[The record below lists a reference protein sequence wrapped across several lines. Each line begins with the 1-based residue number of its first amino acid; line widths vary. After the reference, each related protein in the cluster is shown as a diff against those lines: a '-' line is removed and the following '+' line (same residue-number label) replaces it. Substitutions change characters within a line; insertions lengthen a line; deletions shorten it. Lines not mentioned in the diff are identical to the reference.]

1 MSYIGIPPF
10 GNTVRSVTNV
20 TATASQTT
28 FNITGGYVIGYVD
41 VFLNGVLLT
50 PSDYTATDGLT
61 VVLNTG
67 ASASDEFQAVSYQPV
82 SIANVLPS
90 TGGTVSGNVTITGT
104 LSSGTITSSS
114 TVNAITIDLGNWTV
128 TESAGVLYFATSGT
142 NKMKLDASGNLTVA
156 GDVTAYGT
164 V

>member
-50 PSDYTATDGLT
+50 PSDYTASNGLT

-67 ASASDEFQAVSYQPV
+67 ASASDEFQAVSYQPI
-82 SIANVLPS
+82 SLAQDTMP
-90 TGGTVSGNVTITGT
+90 TGGTGSVVFYENDQTVTADY
-104 LSSGTITSSS
+104 TITSGKNAMSAGPI
-114 TVNAITIDLGNWTV
+114 TVNSGVTV
-128 TESAGVLYFATSGT
+128 TVPTGSTWTIV
-142 NKMKLDASGNLTVA
+142 
-156 GDVTAYGT
+156 
-164 V
+164 

>member
-50 PSDYTATDGLT
+50 PSDYTASNGLT

-67 ASASDEFQAVSYQPV
+67 ASASDEFQAVSYQPI
-82 SIANVLPS
+82 SLSQHTMP
-90 TGGTVSGNVTITGT
+90 TGGTGNVIFYENDQTVTQNYTITAGKNAM
-104 LSSGTITSSS
+104 SAGPI
-114 TVNAITIDLGNWTV
+114 TVNSGVTV
-128 TESAGVLYFATSGT
+128 TVPTGSTWTIV
-142 NKMKLDASGNLTVA
+142 
-156 GDVTAYGT
+156 
-164 V
+164 

>member
-50 PSDYTATDGLT
+50 PSDYTASNGLT

-67 ASASDEFQAVSYQPV
+67 ASASDEFQAVSYQPI
-82 SIANVLPS
+82 SLSQHTMP
-90 TGGTVSGNVTITGT
+90 TGGTGNVIFYENDQTVTQDY
-104 LSSGTITSSS
+104 TITSGK
-114 TVNAITIDLGNWTV
+114 NAMSAGPLTINSGITV
-128 TESAGVLYFATSGT
+128 TVPTGSTWTIV
-142 NKMKLDASGNLTVA
+142 
-156 GDVTAYGT
+156 
-164 V
+164 

>member
-50 PSDYTATDGLT
+50 PSDYTASNGLT

-67 ASASDEFQAVSYQPV
+67 ASASDEFQAVSYQPI
-82 SIANVLPS
+82 SLAQHTMP
-90 TGGTVSGNVTITGT
+90 TGGTGNVVFYENDQTVTQNY
-104 LSSGTITSSS
+104 TITSGKNAMSAGPI
-114 TVNAITIDLGNWTV
+114 TVNSGVTV
-128 TESAGVLYFATSGT
+128 TVPTGSTWTIV
-142 NKMKLDASGNLTVA
+142 
-156 GDVTAYGT
+156 
-164 V
+164 

>member
-50 PSDYTATDGLT
+50 PSDYTASNGLT

-67 ASASDEFQAVSYQPV
+67 ASASDEFQAVSYQPI
-82 SIANVLPS
+82 SLAQDTMP
-90 TGGTVSGNVTITGT
+90 TGGTGNVVFYENDQTVTQNY
-104 LSSGTITSSS
+104 TITSGK
-114 TVNAITIDLGNWTV
+114 NAMSAGPLTINSGVTV
-128 TESAGVLYFATSGT
+128 TVPTGSTWTIV
-142 NKMKLDASGNLTVA
+142 
-156 GDVTAYGT
+156 
-164 V
+164 

>member
-50 PSDYTATDGLT
+50 PSDYTASNGLT
-61 VVLNTG
+61 VVLNSG
-67 ASASDEFQAVSYQPV
+67 ASASDEFQAVSYQPI
-82 SIANVLPS
+82 SLSQHTMP
-90 TGGTVSGNVTITGT
+90 TGGTGNVIFYENDQTVTQDY
-104 LSSGTITSSS
+104 TITSGK
-114 TVNAITIDLGNWTV
+114 NAMSAGPLTINSGITV
-128 TESAGVLYFATSGT
+128 TVPTGSTWTIV
-142 NKMKLDASGNLTVA
+142 
-156 GDVTAYGT
+156 
-164 V
+164 

>member
-50 PSDYTATDGLT
+50 PSDYTASNGLT
-61 VVLNTG
+61 VVLNSG
-67 ASASDEFQAVSYQPV
+67 ASASDEFQAVSYQPI
-82 SIANVLPS
+82 SLSQHTMP
-90 TGGTVSGNVTITGT
+90 TGGTGNVIFYENDQTVTQNY
-104 LSSGTITSSS
+104 TITSGKNAMSAGPI
-114 TVNAITIDLGNWTV
+114 TVNSGVTV
-128 TESAGVLYFATSGT
+128 TVPTGSTWTIV
-142 NKMKLDASGNLTVA
+142 
-156 GDVTAYGT
+156 
-164 V
+164 

>member
-50 PSDYTATDGLT
+50 PSDYTAINGLT

-67 ASASDEFQAVSYQPV
+67 ASASDEFQAVSYQPI
-82 SIANVLPS
+82 SLSQHTMP
-90 TGGTVSGNVTITGT
+90 TGGTGNVIFYENDQTVTQNY
-104 LSSGTITSSS
+104 TITSGKNAMSAGPI
-114 TVNAITIDLGNWTV
+114 TVNSGVTV
-128 TESAGVLYFATSGT
+128 TVPTGSTWTIV
-142 NKMKLDASGNLTVA
+142 
-156 GDVTAYGT
+156 
-164 V
+164 

>member
-10 GNTVRSVTNV
+10 GTTVRSVTNV

-50 PSDYTATDGLT
+50 PSDYTASNGLT

-67 ASASDEFQAVSYQPV
+67 ASASDEFQAVSYQPI
-82 SIANVLPS
+82 SLAQDTMP
-90 TGGTVSGNVTITGT
+90 TGGTGNVVFYENDQTVTQDY
-104 LSSGTITSSS
+104 TITSGKNAMSAGPI
-114 TVNAITIDLGNWTV
+114 TVNSGVTV
-128 TESAGVLYFATSGT
+128 TVPTGSTWTIV
-142 NKMKLDASGNLTVA
+142 
-156 GDVTAYGT
+156 
-164 V
+164 

>member
-50 PSDYTATDGLT
+50 PSDYTASNGLT

-67 ASASDEFQAVSYQPV
+67 ASASDEFQAVSYQPI
-82 SIANVLPS
+82 SLSQHTMP
-90 TGGTVSGNVTITGT
+90 TGGTGNVIFYENDQTVTQNY
-104 LSSGTITSSS
+104 TITSGKNAMSAGPI
-114 TVNAITIDLGNWTV
+114 TVNSGVTV
-128 TESAGVLYFATSGT
+128 TVPTGSTWTIV
-142 NKMKLDASGNLTVA
+142 
-156 GDVTAYGT
+156 
-164 V
+164 

>member
-50 PSDYTATDGLT
+50 PSDYTASNGLT

-67 ASASDEFQAVSYQPV
+67 ASASDEFQAISYQPI
-82 SIANVLPS
+82 SLAQDTMP
-90 TGGTVSGNVTITGT
+90 TGGTGNVVFYENDQTVTQNY
-104 LSSGTITSSS
+104 TITSGK
-114 TVNAITIDLGNWTV
+114 NAMSAGPLTINSGVTV
-128 TESAGVLYFATSGT
+128 TVPTGSTWTIV
-142 NKMKLDASGNLTVA
+142 
-156 GDVTAYGT
+156 
-164 V
+164 

>member
-28 FNITGGYVIGYVD
+28 FTITGGYVIGYVD

-50 PSDYTATDGLT
+50 PSDYTASNGLT

-67 ASASDEFQAVSYQPV
+67 ASASDEFQAVSYQPI
-82 SIANVLPS
+82 SLSQHTMP
-90 TGGTVSGNVTITGT
+90 TGGTGNVIFYENDQTVTQNY
-104 LSSGTITSSS
+104 TITSGKNAMSAGPI
-114 TVNAITIDLGNWTV
+114 TVNSGVTV
-128 TESAGVLYFATSGT
+128 TVPTGSTWTIV
-142 NKMKLDASGNLTVA
+142 
-156 GDVTAYGT
+156 
-164 V
+164 

>member
-50 PSDYTATDGLT
+50 PSDYTASNGLT

-67 ASASDEFQAVSYQPV
+67 ASASDEFQAVSYQPI
-82 SIANVLPS
+82 SLSQHTMP
-90 TGGTVSGNVTITGT
+90 TGGTGNVVFYENDQTVTQDY
-104 LSSGTITSSS
+104 TITSGKNAMSAGPI
-114 TVNAITIDLGNWTV
+114 TVNSGVTV
-128 TESAGVLYFATSGT
+128 TVPTGSTWTIV
-142 NKMKLDASGNLTVA
+142 
-156 GDVTAYGT
+156 
-164 V
+164 

>member
-20 TATASQTT
+20 VATASQTT

-50 PSDYTATDGLT
+50 PSDYTASNGLT

-67 ASASDEFQAVSYQPV
+67 ASASDEFQAVSYQPI
-82 SIANVLPS
+82 SLSQHTMP
-90 TGGTVSGNVTITGT
+90 TGGTGNVIFYENDQTVTQDY
-104 LSSGTITSSS
+104 TITSGK
-114 TVNAITIDLGNWTV
+114 NAMSAGPLTINSGITV
-128 TESAGVLYFATSGT
+128 TVPTGSTWTIV
-142 NKMKLDASGNLTVA
+142 
-156 GDVTAYGT
+156 
-164 V
+164 

>member
-50 PSDYTATDGLT
+50 PSDYTASNGLT

-67 ASASDEFQAVSYQPV
+67 ASASDEFQAVSYQPI
-82 SIANVLPS
+82 SLSQHTMP
-90 TGGTVSGNVTITGT
+90 TGGTGNVIFYENDQTVTQDY
-104 LSSGTITSSS
+104 TITSGKNAMSAGPI
-114 TVNAITIDLGNWTV
+114 TVNSGVTV
-128 TESAGVLYFATSGT
+128 TVPTGSTWTIV
-142 NKMKLDASGNLTVA
+142 
-156 GDVTAYGT
+156 
-164 V
+164 

>member
-20 TATASQTT
+20 VATASQTT

-50 PSDYTATDGLT
+50 PSDYTASNGLT

-67 ASASDEFQAVSYQPV
+67 ASASDEFQAVSYQPI
-82 SIANVLPS
+82 SLAQDTMP
-90 TGGTVSGNVTITGT
+90 TGGTGSVVFYENDQTVTQDY
-104 LSSGTITSSS
+104 TITSGKNAMSAGPI
-114 TVNAITIDLGNWTV
+114 TVNSGVTV
-128 TESAGVLYFATSGT
+128 TVPTGSTWTIV
-142 NKMKLDASGNLTVA
+142 
-156 GDVTAYGT
+156 
-164 V
+164 

>member
-50 PSDYTATDGLT
+50 PSDYTASNGLT

-67 ASASDEFQAVSYQPV
+67 ASASDEFQAISYQPV
-82 SIANVLPS
+82 SLSQHTMP
-90 TGGTVSGNVTITGT
+90 TGGTGNVIFYENDQTVTQNYTITAGKNAM
-104 LSSGTITSSS
+104 SAGPI
-114 TVNAITIDLGNWTV
+114 TVNSGVTV
-128 TESAGVLYFATSGT
+128 TVPTGSTWTIV
-142 NKMKLDASGNLTVA
+142 
-156 GDVTAYGT
+156 
-164 V
+164 

>member
-50 PSDYTATDGLT
+50 PSDYTASNGLT

-67 ASASDEFQAVSYQPV
+67 ASASDEFQAVSYQPI
-82 SIANVLPS
+82 SLSQHTMP
-90 TGGTVSGNVTITGT
+90 TGGTGSVVFYENDQTVTTDY
-104 LSSGTITSSS
+104 TITSGKNAMSAGPI
-114 TVNAITIDLGNWTV
+114 TVNSGITV
-128 TESAGVLYFATSGT
+128 TVPTGSTWTIV
-142 NKMKLDASGNLTVA
+142 
-156 GDVTAYGT
+156 
-164 V
+164 

>member
-50 PSDYTATDGLT
+50 PSDYTASNGLT

-67 ASASDEFQAVSYQPV
+67 ASASDEFQAVSYQPI
-82 SIANVLPS
+82 SLAQDTMP
-90 TGGTVSGNVTITGT
+90 TGGTGNVVFYENDQTVTQNY
-104 LSSGTITSSS
+104 TITSGKNAMSAGPI
-114 TVNAITIDLGNWTV
+114 TVNSGVTV
-128 TESAGVLYFATSGT
+128 TVPTGSTWTIV
-142 NKMKLDASGNLTVA
+142 
-156 GDVTAYGT
+156 
-164 V
+164 

>member
-28 FNITGGYVIGYVD
+28 FNISGGYVIGYVD

-50 PSDYTATDGLT
+50 PSDYTASNGLT

-67 ASASDEFQAVSYQPV
+67 ASASDEFQAVSYQPI
-82 SIANVLPS
+82 SLSQHTMP
-90 TGGTVSGNVTITGT
+90 TGGTGNVIFYENDQTVTQNY
-104 LSSGTITSSS
+104 TITSGK
-114 TVNAITIDLGNWTV
+114 NAMSAGPLTINSGITV
-128 TESAGVLYFATSGT
+128 TVPTGSTWTIV
-142 NKMKLDASGNLTVA
+142 
-156 GDVTAYGT
+156 
-164 V
+164 

>member
-10 GNTVRSVTNV
+10 GTTVRSVTNV

-50 PSDYTATDGLT
+50 PSDYTASNGLT

-67 ASASDEFQAVSYQPV
+67 ASASDEFQAVSYQPI
-82 SIANVLPS
+82 SLAQDTMP
-90 TGGTVSGNVTITGT
+90 TGGTGNVVFYENDQTVTQDY
-104 LSSGTITSSS
+104 TITSGKNAMSAGPI
-114 TVNAITIDLGNWTV
+114 TVNSGITV
-128 TESAGVLYFATSGT
+128 TVPTGSTWTIV
-142 NKMKLDASGNLTVA
+142 
-156 GDVTAYGT
+156 
-164 V
+164 

>member
-50 PSDYTATDGLT
+50 PSDYTASNGLT
-61 VVLNTG
+61 VVLNSG
-67 ASASDEFQAVSYQPV
+67 ASASDEFQAVSYQPI
-82 SIANVLPS
+82 SLSQHTMP
-90 TGGTVSGNVTITGT
+90 TGGTGNVIFYENDQTVTQNYTITAGKNAM
-104 LSSGTITSSS
+104 SAGPI
-114 TVNAITIDLGNWTV
+114 TVNSGVTV
-128 TESAGVLYFATSGT
+128 TVPTGSTWTIV
-142 NKMKLDASGNLTVA
+142 
-156 GDVTAYGT
+156 
-164 V
+164 

>member
-50 PSDYTATDGLT
+50 PSDYTASNGLT

-67 ASASDEFQAVSYQPV
+67 ASASDEFQAVSYQPI
-82 SIANVLPS
+82 SLSQHTMP
-90 TGGTVSGNVTITGT
+90 TGGTGNVIFYENDQTVTQNY
-104 LSSGTITSSS
+104 TITSGKNAMSAGPI
-114 TVNAITIDLGNWTV
+114 TVNSGVTV
-128 TESAGVLYFATSGT
+128 TVQPDQHGRLY
-142 NKMKLDASGNLTVA
+142 KWL
-156 GDVTAYGT
+156 
-164 V
+164 

>member
-50 PSDYTATDGLT
+50 PSDYTASNGLT
-61 VVLNTG
+61 VVLNSG
-67 ASASDEFQAVSYQPV
+67 ASASDEFQAVSYQPI
-82 SIANVLPS
+82 SLSQHTMP
-90 TGGTVSGNVTITGT
+90 TGGTGNVIFYENDQTVTQDY
-104 LSSGTITSSS
+104 TITSGKNAMSAGPI
-114 TVNAITIDLGNWTV
+114 TVNSGITV
-128 TESAGVLYFATSGT
+128 TVPTGSTWTIV
-142 NKMKLDASGNLTVA
+142 
-156 GDVTAYGT
+156 
-164 V
+164 

>member
-50 PSDYTATDGLT
+50 PSDYTASNGLT

-67 ASASDEFQAVSYQPV
+67 ASASDEFQAVSYQPI
-82 SIANVLPS
+82 SLSQHTMP
-90 TGGTVSGNVTITGT
+90 TGGTGNVIFYENDQTVTQDY
-104 LSSGTITSSS
+104 TITSGKNAMSAGPI
-114 TVNAITIDLGNWTV
+114 TVNSGITV
-128 TESAGVLYFATSGT
+128 TVPTGSTWTIV
-142 NKMKLDASGNLTVA
+142 
-156 GDVTAYGT
+156 
-164 V
+164 

>member
-41 VFLNGVLLT
+41 VFLNCVLLT
-50 PSDYTATDGLT
+50 PSDYTASNGLT

-67 ASASDEFQAVSYQPV
+67 ASASDEFQAVSYQPI
-82 SIANVLPS
+82 SLSQHTMP
-90 TGGTVSGNVTITGT
+90 TGGTGNVIFYENDQTVTQNY
-104 LSSGTITSSS
+104 TITSGKNAMSAGPI
-114 TVNAITIDLGNWTV
+114 TVNSGVTV
-128 TESAGVLYFATSGT
+128 TVPTGSTWTIV
-142 NKMKLDASGNLTVA
+142 
-156 GDVTAYGT
+156 
-164 V
+164 

>member
-50 PSDYTATDGLT
+50 PSDYTASNGLT

-67 ASASDEFQAVSYQPV
+67 ASASDEFQAVSYQPI
-82 SIANVLPS
+82 SLAQDTMP
-90 TGGTVSGNVTITGT
+90 TGGTGNVVFYENDQTVTQDY
-104 LSSGTITSSS
+104 TITSGKNAMSAGPI
-114 TVNAITIDLGNWTV
+114 TVNSGVTV
-128 TESAGVLYFATSGT
+128 TVPTGSTWTIV
-142 NKMKLDASGNLTVA
+142 
-156 GDVTAYGT
+156 
-164 V
+164 

>member
-50 PSDYTATDGLT
+50 PDDYTASNGLT
-61 VVLNTG
+61 VVLTVG
-67 ASASDEFQAVSYQPV
+67 AAASDEFQAISYQPI
-82 SIANVLPS
+82 SLAQDTMP
-90 TGGTVSGNVTITGT
+90 TGGTGNVIFYENDQTVTQNYTITAGKNAM
-104 LSSGTITSSS
+104 SAGPI
-114 TVNAITIDLGNWTV
+114 TVNSGVTV
-128 TESAGVLYFATSGT
+128 TVPTGSTWTIV
-142 NKMKLDASGNLTVA
+142 
-156 GDVTAYGT
+156 
-164 V
+164 